1 MRKEGAFGKYVA
13 RIERFLAIPFFALF
27 GIGKGAGLVPRSKM
41 CCVICAMPD

>member
-27 GIGKGAGLVPRSKM
+27 GIGKGAGLMPRSEM